1 MDFPEYSFLPDDDQ
15 ERRIIKLFSD
25 KKAASAFC
33 KKNQKI
39 IKVPNG
45 EVFSL
50 VTSFLIDKGISRI
63 IFDENLISI

>member
-1 MDFPEYSFLPDDDQ
+1 MYDDQ
-15 ERRIIKLFSD
+15 KRKIIKLFSD
-25 KKAASAFC
+25 KKAANSFC

-50 VTSFLIDKGISRI
+50 VSSFLIDKGISRI
-63 IFDENLISI
+63 IFDDNLLSI